1 MKKNG
6 GKSPLSLKKV
16 ISWHLFAKWR
26 SLTKALIPK
35 DSCLQFLSAL
45 LGILMLFYT
54 FAFPFQLMKTNPTL
68 FKDKAMIDFDEIWR
82 YQDEVRTQVNAYL
95 GDCVWDINYN
105 LARHCVEL
113 ELDRHLDDEKL
124 ERMTSQFTL
133 TADYEGEGEHGS
145 LFALYP

>member
-1 MKKNG
+1 
-6 GKSPLSLKKV
+6 
-16 ISWHLFAKWR
+16 
-26 SLTKALIPK
+26 
-35 DSCLQFLSAL
+35 
-45 LGILMLFYT
+45 
-54 FAFPFQLMKTNPTL
+54 
-68 FKDKAMIDFDEIWR
+68 MIDFDEIWR
-82 YQDEVRTQVNAYL
+82 YQDEVRTQVNACL

-145 LFALYP
+145 MFALYP

>member
-1 MKKNG
+1 M
-6 GKSPLSLKKV
+6 
-16 ISWHLFAKWR
+16 
-26 SLTKALIPK
+26 
-35 DSCLQFLSAL
+35 
-45 LGILMLFYT
+45 
-54 FAFPFQLMKTNPTL
+54 
-68 FKDKAMIDFDEIWR
+68 
-82 YQDEVRTQVNAYL
+82 NAYL

-145 LFALYP
+145 MFALYP